1 MRVLITGATG
11 FLGRQVSAY
20 LDRKHEGYA
29 LIRKHGL
36 PIRNIQQLN
45 GDILQPCEF
54 EKKLKKIDAMIH
66 LAAINK
72 ARTDIECKRLF
83 ETNVVGTFN
92 MLELA
97 RKKEISKFIFASSAA
112 VYGDKKVQPVKE
124 SFSPNPRS
132 LYGLSKSLSEQM
144 CIHYGS
150 IHGFSAVCLRISNMY
165 GPDQPPGFV
174 ASDLF
179 VKSKLAN
186 VIKVKNPSST
196 RDFVYVEDVAR
207 ALEKCLDSN
216 VSGII
221 NIGSGK
227 ETSIQEIAIQL
238 GKFLCRKVVTEKEK
252 DEEVRRSVLDISKAR
267 DLLNWEPEMPLEKGL
282 RVTWQH
288 LTAQEAR
295 VIK

>member
-11 FLGRQVSAY
+11 FLGRQVSAS
-20 LDRKHEGYA
+20 LDRKHGGYA

-36 PIRNIQQLN
+36 SMRNIRQLN

-54 EKKLKKIDAMIH
+54 EKKLKKIDAVIH
-66 LAAINK
+66 LAAISK

-112 VYGDKKVQPVKE
+112 VYGDKRVQPVKE

-144 CIHYGS
+144 CIQYGA

-179 VKSKLAN
+179 VKSKLAS

-207 ALEKCLDSN
+207 ALEKGLDSN

-238 GKFLCRKVVTEKEK
+238 GKFLGRKVVTEKEK

-267 DLLNWEPEMPLEKGL
+267 DLLDWEPEMPLEKGL

-288 LTAQEAR
+288 LAAQEAR